1 MQIWVNILIVQLSMD
16 ARMSVLLLG
25 SSHINRLK
33 YYVNKLQQEFNLDGN
48 VIKLFGIN
56 GGRIGFTY
64 DFSLIGGV
72 CILSVNMRQ
81 AACLKDEV
89 LKFQ

>member
-33 YYVNKLQQEFNLDGN
+33 HYVNKLQQEFNLDGN
-48 VIKLFGIN
+48 IIIKLFGTK
-56 GGRIGFTY
+56 GGRIGNKDHCSRWETY
-64 DFSLIGGV
+64 I
-72 CILSVNMRQ
+72 
-81 AACLKDEV
+81 
-89 LKFQ
+89 